1 MDKVVVVVST
11 KLVLNTNYVLEE
23 EIAENTVPLPP
34 KKRLGQKSQRQRGS
48 CCIF

>member
-1 MDKVVVVVST
+1 MVVVVSA

-34 KKRLGQKSQRQRGS
+34 KKKAWTEIPETER
-48 CCIF
+48 